1 MKNEK
6 CAKDEPHAEDKKKA
20 LVKVSSNDTNIA
32 MTFTHKSQK
41 HNAEVAGK
49 AA

>member
-6 CAKDEPHAEDKKKA
+6 CAKDKPYAEGEKKA

-41 HNAEVAGK
+41 HDAEVAGK